1 SALDVGEEASTGRGL
16 PTFGGERAMLR
27 RGFALLF
34 VSAIVVGACSA
45 NTGGSPP
52 ASAPAASA
60 PAASAPAAS
69 AAASPIAG
77 GLLDKVL
84 KAGVLKVSTDANY
97 APQSVQKPDGTY
109 EGFDI
114 DVATEV
120 AKRLGVT
127 VKFVTPD
134 WAI

>member
-1 SALDVGEEASTGRGL
+1 MFIRARAGLLTAAVLVLSACTTG
-16 PTFGGERAMLR
+16 
-27 RGFALLF
+27 
-34 VSAIVVGACSA
+34 SS
-45 NTGGSPP
+45 
-52 ASAPAASA
+52 PAASA
-60 PAASAPAAS
+60 PSVAPAASGSAPASS
-69 AAASPIAG
+69 AAASPVAG

-84 KAGVLKVSTDANY
+84 KAGVLVVSTDPNY
-97 APQSVQKPDGTY
+97 APQSGQKPDRTY

-134 WAI
+134 WAIITAGS